1 MLISVICRRAAIGIG
16 RQQAKNIVVQTLR
29 RTTAMSVEPRGV
41 MFEDFAIAV
50 LAAAIA
56 ATAWLLPALP
66 AHADVMGN
74 HSASTAG
81 PLDE

>member
-1 MLISVICRRAAIGIG
+1 
-16 RQQAKNIVVQTLR
+16 
-29 RTTAMSVEPRGV
+29 